1 MVWAGELPGKPIYQ
15 SVAITAKLQLRKAV
29 PDVRETR

>member
-15 SVAITAKLQLRKAV
+15 SVAITAKLQFREIS
-29 PDVRETR
+29 PDARETR